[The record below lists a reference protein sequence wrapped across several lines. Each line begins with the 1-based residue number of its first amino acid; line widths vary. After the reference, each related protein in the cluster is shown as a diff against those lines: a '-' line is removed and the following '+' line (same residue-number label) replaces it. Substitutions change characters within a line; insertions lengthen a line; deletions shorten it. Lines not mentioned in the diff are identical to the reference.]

1 MQKYS
6 PLNLEQDSLFN
17 TEFSTPFQS
26 FPSRR
31 LGSGG
36 EVVVVVGGE
45 GGCAHMF
52 GNEYRVQGIV
62 RVSMVKVWSNVQCVG
77 VLV

>member
-1 MQKYS
+1 MF
-6 PLNLEQDSLFN
+6 E
-17 TEFSTPFQS
+17 TPFQG

-45 GGCAHMF
+45 GG
-52 GNEYRVQGIV
+52 GEGG
-62 RVSMVKVWSNVQCVG
+62 SGGGSGVG
-77 VLV
+77 GVVGGG